1 MTMPNNISLEAPVR
15 ILFVCLGNICRSPSA
30 EGVVRAQI
38 EQQGL
43 ESMIQVDSAG
53 TAAWH
58 IGKSPDPRAVDS
70 ASARGYSMAALK
82 ARQVSEDD
90 FDQFDYILAMDS
102 DNLSAL
108 ESIKPQHFGGHLGML
123 LDFLPEQ
130 SPLNS
135 YAEVPDPYYGGGK
148 GFELVLDLIE
158 SAGTTLLQQVQ
169 QRLA

>member
-1 MTMPNNISLEAPVR
+1 MTMSNNLRLEAPVR

-38 EQQGL
+38 KEQGL
-43 ESMIQVDSAG
+43 ESLIQVDSAG

-58 IGKSPDPRAVDS
+58 IGKSPDPRAIDS
-70 ASARGYSMAALK
+70 ASARGYSMESLK

-102 DNLSAL
+102 DNLCEL
-108 ESIKPQHFGGHLGML
+108 EAIKPEYFGGHLGML
-123 LDFLPEQ
+123 LDFLPQQ
-130 SPLNS
+130 SSLNS

-158 SAGTTLLQQVQ
+158 SAGITLLQQVQ